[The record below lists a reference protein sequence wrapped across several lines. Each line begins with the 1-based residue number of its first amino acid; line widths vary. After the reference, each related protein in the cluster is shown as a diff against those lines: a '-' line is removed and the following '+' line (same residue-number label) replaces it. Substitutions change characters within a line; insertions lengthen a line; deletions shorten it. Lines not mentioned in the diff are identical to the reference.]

1 MPRALKVF
9 RTPIG
14 FHDAYVAAPTKK
26 AALEAWGSTHDLFAR
41 GIAELVTDPAL
52 SEEPLASPGK
62 VIKRSRGTTAEQIA
76 ALPAVERRDRAA
88 NADEEQPER
97 STSAKGKAKST
108 AKAKTPAKP
117 KARPKPPPPRPSP
130 DALETAEAELEA
142 VGRRHEDDNRAL
154 AHEQAALDRRRR
166 DLERVQA
173 AERTKLQEA
182 VDSADTAYAAALK
195 RWRAA
200 RAGDGDSDGD

>member
-1 MPRALKVF
+1 MPRAFKVF

-41 GIAELVTDPAL
+41 GIAEIVTDPAL
-52 SEEPLASPGK
+52 TEEPLATPGK

-76 ALPAVERRDRAA
+76 ALPTVERPDRAA
-88 NADEEQPER
+88 SGDEDEPQR
-97 STSAKGKAKST
+97 STSAK

-117 KARPKPPPPRPSP
+117 KVRPKPPPPRPSP
-130 DALETAEAELEA
+130 DTLEAAEAELEA
-142 VGRRHEDDNRAL
+142 AGRRHDDYTRTL
-154 AHEQAALDRRRR
+154 AREQAALDRRRR
-166 DLERVQA
+166 DLERAQA
-173 AERTKLQEA
+173 AERAKLQEA
-182 VDSADTAYAAALK
+182 VDRADTAYAAALK

-200 RAGDGDSDGD
+200 RAGDGDGDGD

>member
-14 FHDAYVAAPTKK
+14 FHDAYVAALTKK

-41 GIAELVTDPAL
+41 GIAEIVTDPAL
-52 SEEPLASPGK
+52 TEEPLATPGK

-76 ALPAVERRDRAA
+76 ALPTVERPDRAA
-88 NADEEQPER
+88 SGDEDEPER
-97 STSAKGKAKST
+97 STSAK

-130 DALETAEAELEA
+130 EALEAAEAELEA
-142 VGRRHEDDNRAL
+142 AGRRHEDDTRAL
-154 AHEQAALDRRRR
+154 AREQAALDRRRR
-166 DLERVQA
+166 DLERTQA
-173 AERTKLQEA
+173 AERAKFQEA
-182 VDSADTAYAAALK
+182 VDRADTAYAAALK

-200 RAGDGDSDGD
+200 RAGAGDGDGD

>member
-41 GIAELVTDPAL
+41 GIAEIVTDPAL
-52 SEEPLASPGK
+52 TEEPLASPGK

-76 ALPAVERRDRAA
+76 ALPAVERPDRARS
-88 NADEEQPER
+88 ADEDEPDR
-97 STSAKGKAKST
+97 SVSAKGKPKSS
-108 AKAKTPAKP
+108 KGKTPPKP
-117 KARPKPPPPRPSP
+117 KAKPKPPPPRPSP
-130 DALETAEAELEA
+130 DALEAAEAELETA
-142 VGRRHEDDNRAL
+142 KRRHEEDDRAL
-154 AHEQAALDRRRR
+154 AREQAALDRQRR
-166 DLERVQA
+166 DLERTQA
-173 AERTKLQEA
+173 AERAKLQAA
-182 VDSADTAYAAALK
+182 VDRADTAYAAALK

-200 RAGDGDSDGD
+200 RSGDRD

>member
-41 GIAELVTDPAL
+41 GIAEIVTDPAL
-52 SEEPLASPGK
+52 TEEPLASPGK

-76 ALPAVERRDRAA
+76 ALPAVERPDRARS
-88 NADEEQPER
+88 ADEDEPDR
-97 STSAKGKAKST
+97 SVSAKGKPKSS
-108 AKAKTPAKP
+108 KGKTPPKP
-117 KARPKPPPPRPSP
+117 KANPKPPPPRPSP
-130 DALETAEAELEA
+130 DALEAAEAELETA
-142 VGRRHEDDNRAL
+142 KRRYEEDDRAL
-154 AHEQAALDRRRR
+154 AREQAALDRQRR
-166 DLERVQA
+166 DLERTQA
-173 AERTKLQEA
+173 AERAKLQAA
-182 VDSADTAYAAALK
+182 VDRADSAYAAALK

-200 RAGDGDSDGD
+200 RSGDGD

>member
-41 GIAELVTDPAL
+41 GIAEIVTDPAL
-52 SEEPLASPGK
+52 TEEPLASPGK

-76 ALPAVERRDRAA
+76 ALPAVERPDRAA
-88 NADEEQPER
+88 NADEEEPER
-97 STSAKGKAKST
+97 SVPTKGKPKSS
-108 AKAKTPAKP
+108 KGKTPPKP
-117 KARPKPPPPRPSP
+117 KAKPKPPPPRPSP
-130 DALETAEAELEA
+130 DALEAAEAELETA
-142 VGRRHEDDNRAL
+142 KRRHEEDDRAL
-154 AHEQAALDRRRR
+154 AREQAALDRRRR
-166 DLERVQA
+166 DLERTQA
-173 AERTKLQEA
+173 AERAKLQA
-182 VDSADTAYAAALK
+182 ALDRADTAYAAALK

-200 RAGDGDSDGD
+200 RSGDED

>member
-41 GIAELVTDPAL
+41 GIAEIVTDPAL
-52 SEEPLASPGK
+52 TEEPLALPGK

-76 ALPAVERRDRAA
+76 ALPAVERPDRAA
-88 NADEEQPER
+88 NADDEEVEPSA
-97 STSAKGKAKST
+97 STKAKST
-108 AKAKTPAKP
+108 AKTKTPAKP
-117 KARPKPPPPRPSP
+117 KAKPKPPPPRPSP
-130 DALETAEAELEA
+130 EALETAEAELEA
-142 VGRRHEDDNRAL
+142 AARQHEDDNRAL
-154 AHEQAALDRRRR
+154 AREQAALERRRR
-166 DLERVQA
+166 DLERTQA
-173 AERTKLQEA
+173 AERAKLQAA
-182 VDSADTAYAAALK
+182 VDRADAAYAAALK

-200 RAGDGDSDGD
+200 RAGDDG

>member
-41 GIAELVTDPAL
+41 GIAEIVTDPAL
-52 SEEPLASPGK
+52 TEEPLATPGK

-76 ALPAVERRDRAA
+76 ALPAVERPDRAA
-88 NADEEQPER
+88 SGDEDEPER
-97 STSAKGKAKST
+97 STSAK

-130 DALETAEAELEA
+130 EALEAAEAELEA
-142 VGRRHEDDNRAL
+142 AGRRHEDDSRAL

-166 DLERVQA
+166 DLERAQA
-173 AERTKLQEA
+173 AERGTLQEA
-182 VDSADTAYAAALK
+182 VDRADAAYAAALK
-195 RWRAA
+195 RWRVA
-200 RAGDGDSDGD
+200 RCEDGEAD

>member
-41 GIAELVTDPAL
+41 GVAEIVTDPAL
-52 SEEPLASPGK
+52 TEEPLATPGK

-76 ALPAVERRDRAA
+76 ALPTVERPDRAA
-88 NADEEQPER
+88 SGDEDEPQR
-97 STSAKGKAKST
+97 STSAK

-130 DALETAEAELEA
+130 EALEAAEAELEA
-142 VGRRHEDDNRAL
+142 AGRRHEDDTRAL
-154 AHEQAALDRRRR
+154 AREQAALDRRRR
-166 DLERVQA
+166 DLERTQA
-173 AERTKLQEA
+173 AERAKFQEA
-182 VDSADTAYAAALK
+182 VDRADTAYAAALK

-200 RAGDGDSDGD
+200 RAGAGDGDGD

>member
-41 GIAELVTDPAL
+41 GVAEIVTDPAL
-52 SEEPLASPGK
+52 TEEPLAAPGK

-76 ALPAVERRDRAA
+76 ALPTVERPDRAA
-88 NADEEQPER
+88 SGDEDEPQR
-97 STSAKGKAKST
+97 STSAK

-117 KARPKPPPPRPSP
+117 KVRPKPPPPRPSP
-130 DALETAEAELEA
+130 DTLEAAEAELEA
-142 VGRRHEDDNRAL
+142 AGRRHDDDTRTL
-154 AHEQAALDRRRR
+154 AREQAALDRRRR
-166 DLERVQA
+166 DLERAQA
-173 AERTKLQEA
+173 AERAKLQEA
-182 VDSADTAYAAALK
+182 VDRADTAYAAALK

-200 RAGDGDSDGD
+200 RAGDGDGDGD

>member
-41 GIAELVTDPAL
+41 GTAEIVTDPAL
-52 SEEPLASPGK
+52 MEEPLAAPGK

-76 ALPAVERRDRAA
+76 ALPAVERPDRPA
-88 NADEEQPER
+88 NADDEEVEPSA
-97 STSAKGKAKST
+97 STKAKST
-108 AKAKTPAKP
+108 GKTKTPAKP
-117 KARPKPPPPRPSP
+117 KAKPKPPPPRPSP
-130 DALETAEAELEA
+130 EALETAEAELEA
-142 VGRRHEDDNRAL
+142 AGRQHEDDNRAL
-154 AHEQAALDRRRR
+154 AREQAALDRRRR
-166 DLERVQA
+166 DLERTQT
-173 AERTKLQEA
+173 AERTKLQAA
-182 VDSADTAYAAALK
+182 VDRADAAYAAALK

-200 RAGDGDSDGD
+200 RAGDEG

>member
-41 GIAELVTDPAL
+41 GIAEIVTDPAL
-52 SEEPLASPGK
+52 TEEPLATPGK

-76 ALPAVERRDRAA
+76 ALPAVERPDRAA
-88 NADEEQPER
+88 SGDEDEPER
-97 STSAKGKAKST
+97 STSAK

-130 DALETAEAELEA
+130 EALEAAEAELEA
-142 VGRRHEDDNRAL
+142 AGRRHEDDTRAL
-154 AHEQAALDRRRR
+154 AREQAALDRRRR
-166 DLERVQA
+166 DLERTQA
-173 AERTKLQEA
+173 AERAKFQEA
-182 VDSADTAYAAALK
+182 VDRADTAYAAALK

-200 RAGDGDSDGD
+200 RAGAGDGDGD

>member
-41 GIAELVTDPAL
+41 GIAEVVTDPAL
-52 SEEPLASPGK
+52 SEEPLAAPGK

-76 ALPAVERRDRAA
+76 ALPAVERPDRAA
-88 NADEEQPER
+88 NADVEEVEPSA
-97 STSAKGKAKST
+97 STKGKST
-108 AKAKTPAKP
+108 AKPKTPAKP
-117 KARPKPPPPRPSP
+117 KAKPKPPPPRPSP
-130 DALETAEAELEA
+130 DALETAEAALEA
-142 VGRRHEDDNRAL
+142 AARQYADDNRSVAC
-154 AHEQAALDRRRR
+154 EQAALDRRRR
-166 DLERVQA
+166 DLERTQATERAKLQA
-173 AERTKLQEA
+173 AVDRADA
-182 VDSADTAYAAALK
+182 VYAAALK

-200 RAGDGDSDGD
+200 RAGDEG

>member
-41 GIAELVTDPAL
+41 GIAEIVTDPAL
-52 SEEPLASPGK
+52 TEEPLASPGK

-76 ALPAVERRDRAA
+76 ALPTVERPDRAA
-88 NADEEQPER
+88 SGEEDEPQR
-97 STSAKGKAKST
+97 STSAK

-117 KARPKPPPPRPSP
+117 KVRPKPPPPRPSP
-130 DALETAEAELEA
+130 DTLEAAEAELEA
-142 VGRRHEDDNRAL
+142 AGRRHDDDTRTL
-154 AHEQAALDRRRR
+154 AREQAALDRRRR
-166 DLERVQA
+166 DLERAQA
-173 AERTKLQEA
+173 AERAKLQEA
-182 VDSADTAYAAALK
+182 VDRADTAYAAALK

-200 RAGDGDSDGD
+200 RAGDGDGEAD

>member
-41 GIAELVTDPAL
+41 GIAEIVTDPAL
-52 SEEPLASPGK
+52 MEEPLAAPGK

-76 ALPAVERRDRAA
+76 ALPAVERPDRAA
-88 NADEEQPER
+88 SADDEEAEP
-97 STSAKGKAKST
+97 SASVKAKT
-108 AKAKTPAKP
+108 KTPAKP
-117 KARPKPPPPRPSP
+117 KAKPKPPPPRPSP
-130 DALETAEAELEA
+130 EALETAEAELEA
-142 VGRRHEDDNRAL
+142 AGRQHEDDNRAL
-154 AHEQAALDRRRR
+154 AREQAALDRRRR
-166 DLERVQA
+166 DLERTQA
-173 AERTKLQEA
+173 AERTKLQAA
-182 VDSADTAYAAALK
+182 VDRADAAYAAALK

-200 RAGDGDSDGD
+200 RAGDEG

>member
-41 GIAELVTDPAL
+41 GIAEIVTDPAL
-52 SEEPLASPGK
+52 TEEPLATPGK

-76 ALPAVERRDRAA
+76 ALPTVERPDRAA
-88 NADEEQPER
+88 SGDEDEPQR
-97 STSAKGKAKST
+97 STSAK

-117 KARPKPPPPRPSP
+117 KVRPKPPPPRPSP
-130 DALETAEAELEA
+130 DTLEAAEAELEA
-142 VGRRHEDDNRAL
+142 AGRRHDDDTRTL
-154 AHEQAALDRRRR
+154 AREQAALDRRRR
-166 DLERVQA
+166 DLERAQA
-173 AERTKLQEA
+173 AERAKLQEA
-182 VDSADTAYAAALK
+182 VDRADTAYAAALK

-200 RAGDGDSDGD
+200 RAGDGDGDGD

>member
-41 GIAELVTDPAL
+41 GVAEIVTDPAL
-52 SEEPLASPGK
+52 TEEPLAAPGK

-76 ALPAVERRDRAA
+76 ALPTVERPDRAA
-88 NADEEQPER
+88 SGDEDEPQR
-97 STSAKGKAKST
+97 STSAKAKV
-108 AKAKTPAKP
+108 KTPAKP
-117 KARPKPPPPRPSP
+117 KVRPKPPPPRPSP
-130 DALETAEAELEA
+130 DTLEAAEAELEA
-142 VGRRHEDDNRAL
+142 AGRRHEDDTRTL
-154 AHEQAALDRRRR
+154 AREQAALDRRRR
-166 DLERVQA
+166 DLERAQA
-173 AERTKLQEA
+173 AERAKLQEA
-182 VDSADTAYAAALK
+182 VDRADTAYAAALK

-200 RAGDGDSDGD
+200 RAGDGD

>member
-41 GIAELVTDPAL
+41 GIAEIVTDPAL
-52 SEEPLASPGK
+52 TEEPLATPGK

-76 ALPAVERRDRAA
+76 ALPTVERPDRAA
-88 NADEEQPER
+88 SGDEDEPQR
-97 STSAKGKAKST
+97 STSAK

-117 KARPKPPPPRPSP
+117 KVRPKPPPPRPSP
-130 DALETAEAELEA
+130 DTLEAAEAELEA
-142 VGRRHEDDNRAL
+142 AGRLHDDDTRTL
-154 AHEQAALDRRRR
+154 AREQAALDRRRR

-200 RAGDGDSDGD
+200 RAGDGDGDGD